1 MKQTRSLSEF
11 SRPSEFT
18 LLYPVTMFRLNPTIE
33 KHEAALLLLL
43 GFAGFSVCLAI
54 LYRYLRRKVFKDS
67 KKLDTVFDA
76 GGRISVSLTA
86 VTVTSQIL
94 WPSDLLMT
102 ATLISKVMYTPQN
115 N

>member
-1 MKQTRSLSEF
+1 MDSSF
-11 SRPSEFT
+11 
-18 LLYPVTMFRLNPTIE
+18 YYFRLNPTIE

-54 LYRYLRRKVFKDS
+54 LYRYLRRKVFRDS

-102 ATLISKVMYTPQN
+102 ATLISKVMYN
-115 N
+115 VK